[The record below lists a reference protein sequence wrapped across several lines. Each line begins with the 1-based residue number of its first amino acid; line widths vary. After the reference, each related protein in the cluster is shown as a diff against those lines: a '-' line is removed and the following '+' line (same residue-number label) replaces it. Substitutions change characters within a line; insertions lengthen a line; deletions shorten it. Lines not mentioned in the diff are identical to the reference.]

1 MRRNIAIL
9 LLIGFSSSLFAQ
21 KQDTI
26 KPKIIEQWILSPD
39 LTEEVKIP
47 FDTVFS
53 LFHQYRLADKY
64 SPLNA
69 TLGSYGLP
77 FYQFNFFDRVTDP
90 DKFLLNYYYP
100 LMYQPEKY
108 AFMNTQIPFTELVWT
123 MGGPRDMAE
132 QTFRI
137 RHSQNVNR
145 KLNFGLVYDIV
156 YNLGQRLCFLWF
168 IPRRQ
173 VQSLF
178 CGRIE

>member
-9 LLIGFSSSLFAQ
+9 VLIGYSSGLIAQ

-26 KPKIIEQWILSPD
+26 KPRIIEQWILSPD
-39 LTEEVKIP
+39 LTEEIKIP

-53 LFHQYRLADKY
+53 LFHQYRLADKF

-90 DKFLLNYYYP
+90 DKFLYNYYYP

-108 AFMNTQIPFTELVWT
+108 HFMNTQIPFTEFVWT
-123 MGGPRDMAE
+123 LGGPRD
-132 QTFRI
+132 
-137 RHSQNVNR
+137 
-145 KLNFGLVYDIV
+145 L
-156 YNLGQRLCFLWF
+156 
-168 IPRRQ
+168 
-173 VQSLF
+173 SL
-178 CGRIE
+178 IHI